1 MSKVDHVKVALDMLA
16 KERKDEMRGN
26 ARTYLAL
33 ASVALAEQRSDDRPT
48 YQDTRPVGAHKFK
61 PGDRA
66 IGRPVKLGRKNRA
79 DRRAARAA
87 SS

>member
-1 MSKVDHVKVALDMLA
+1 MATDKTYVPQVNAHV
-16 KERKDEMRGN
+16 
-26 ARTYLAL
+26 ARTYGLDL
-33 ASVALAEQRSDDRPT
+33 RDS
-48 YQDTRPVGAHKFK
+48 DTRPVHLHKFK

-87 SS
+87 ST